1 MWYTLLVGC
10 RIPRPPLFQ
19 SASVLQHRGGFFAPN
34 DYLVIDSIA
43 QKSGFVNMF
52 FENSI
57 DKSINADYNITKQCR
72 REVWRM
78 KLFNNIKRS
87 EWVNEPFLS
96 KKSEN
101 EKLRDALE
109 RYKLQNQLLW
119 QLLDK
124 HHIEVPE
131 AVLNY
136 ADIELEGKE
145 AYIYDEL
152 EVLQTQLQ
160 HLMAMMIQI
169 RFDCLPDSQ
178 VEPEQNEK

>member
-1 MWYTLLVGC
+1 
-10 RIPRPPLFQ
+10 
-19 SASVLQHRGGFFAPN
+19 
-34 DYLVIDSIA
+34 
-43 QKSGFVNMF
+43 
-52 FENSI
+52 
-57 DKSINADYNITKQCR
+57 
-72 REVWRM
+72 M